1 MSEETRQSLLATLQ
15 NQPAFVRSAV
25 AACAS
30 NTALGKRK
38 RSNARSVYELSSAAL
53 DSWMANLRGG
63 MPAGD
68 AARNNLKPLECQRG
82 HGGASTMD
90 WFGGD
95 EEFRAEET
103 EEYFPSL
110 TLHSLQPELLLMS
123 RPSTAQQWAS
133 MDLE

>member
-1 MSEETRQSLLATLQ
+1 MRCTAQMSEETRISLLTALQ

-38 RSNARSVYELSSAAL
+38 RSNARSVYELSSLAL
-53 DSWMANLRGG
+53 DSWLANLRGG
-63 MPAGD
+63 MPASG
-68 AARNNLKPLECQRG
+68 ARNESM
-82 HGGASTMD
+82 HHSGANTMD

-95 EEFRAEET
+95 EEFRADDS
-103 EEYFPSL
+103 EEYFPSI
-110 TLHSLQPELLLMS
+110 TSHSLQPELLLP
-123 RPSTAQQWAS
+123 RPPPAQLTS